1 MRPADGGVV
10 PSRFPGTVGVIASLP
25 HAGCVGCDGSAGGRV
40 EPGGDGRREDRGE
53 HAGAVPG
60 GPVAE
65 PPGDA
70 RVRPGPG
77 GPGAL
82 LDSPA
87 DAGDPD
93 EFREGDRDR

>member
-1 MRPADGGVV
+1 MRPADGVV

-25 HAGCVGCDGSAGGRV
+25 YAGCVGCDGSAGGRV

-65 PPGDA
+65 PPDDA

-82 LDSPA
+82 LDIPA